1 MHRGIFMSTVINA
14 INYQFNPDKDT
25 QTLCETICK
34 DIDGNGIS
42 LSDISIDS
50 SSSNDITVKTEFNWS
65 VKVTLK
71 SSLMSGKE
79 TKQATLHNSALEAQ
93 AAAKKQGQYIIQ
105 NALGKIELIRN
116 IEEDPEHFYKHST
129 VKLNGGKPHA
139 FIETCN
145 NHCERGQ
152 VTCPRCRGIG
162 THKAITKKENHLGTT
177 GSFSTINTCPDCKG
191 KGTVDC
197 SNCSGS
203 GEVKRLYT
211 VHVDASRKHSDTTN
225 INNASI
231 KQAVET
237 FLAHQSH
244 SDLIKDYLSPVVSEL
259 KDIDKD
265 HCSVTYQS
273 KTKYTSLS
281 MTIFNKN
288 YKILAFGDHSIC
300 IAKPKILD
308 DTLLPAIENIIG
320 ISPKISSSSKCKKL
334 QKMPIINLLISTDKN
349 RTSVEL
355 ESLLNKHSNGLLSK
369 EMAHTIIQK
378 VLLIKASLTPHFSLY
393 TWLPL
398 LLTGMGSGFY
408 FNLKN
413 NTITDMLITLGI
425 HIILFIGAGYFIS
438 KNLTRFKRKKLNL
451 KIDSPTY
458 EKIPVLLTATLILV
472 VTLIPNLLS
481 TEKRWSIFY
490 KADQYINRIANLSE
504 SKSEFVSDGNLIRIA
519 KNNLTSLG
527 YKNISND
534 DAYTDETEDAIKDLQ
549 HKFGLKETKYIDTAT
564 MQLLTKYVSIRKSS
578 FSQTKKSQ

>member
-1 MHRGIFMSTVINA
+1 MSTVINS

-25 QTLCETICK
+25 QALCETICK

-71 SSLMSGKE
+71 PSLMSGKE

-139 FIETCN
+139 FIEICN

-152 VTCPRCRGIG
+152 ITCPRCRGIG

-177 GSFSTINTCPDCKG
+177 GSFATINTCPDCKG

-225 INNASI
+225 INDASI

-244 SDLIKDYLSPVVSEL
+244 KDLIKDYLSPVVCEL

-281 MTIFNKN
+281 MTILNKN

-320 ISPKISSSSKCKKL
+320 ISPKLSSSSKCKKL
-334 QKMPIINLLISTDKN
+334 QKMPIINLLISTDKS

-369 EMAHTIIQK
+369 EIAHAVIQK

-393 TWLPL
+393 AWLPL
-398 LLTGMGSGFY
+398 ILTGTASGFY

-413 NTITDMLITLGI
+413 NTTTDMLITLGI
-425 HIILFIGAGYFIS
+425 HITLFVAAGYVIS
-438 KNLTRFKRKKLNL
+438 KSLTRFKRKKLNL
-451 KIDSPTY
+451 KIDSPTL
-458 EKIPVLLTATLILV
+458 ERIPVLVTATLIIV
-472 VTLIPNLLS
+472 ATLIPSLLS
-481 TEKRWSIFY
+481 TDNRWSLFY
-490 KADQYINRIANLSE
+490 KADQYINRIKNLSE
-504 SKSEFVSDGNLIRIA
+504 SNSEFVSDGNLIRIS
-519 KNNLTSLG
+519 KNNLTTLG

-534 DAYTDETEDAIKDLQ
+534 DSYTDETENAIKDLQ
-549 HKFGLKETKYIDTAT
+549 SKFGLKETKYIDTAT
-564 MQLLTKYVSIRKSS
+564 MKVLTKYASIRKTS

>member
-1 MHRGIFMSTVINA
+1 MSTVINS

-42 LSDISIDS
+42 LTDISIN
-50 SSSNDITVKTEFNWS
+50 SSSNKDIIVKTEFNWS

-105 NALGKIELIRN
+105 NALGKIELIKN

-139 FIETCN
+139 FIETCTN
-145 NHCERGQ
+145 NCERGQ

-162 THKAITKKENHLGTT
+162 THKAITKKENFLGTT

-197 SNCSGS
+197 SNCSGR

-225 INNASI
+225 INEPSVKKTI
-231 KQAVET
+231 EK
-237 FLAHQSH
+237 FLSHQSH
-244 SDLIKDYLSPVVSEL
+244 KDLIKDYLSPVVSEL

-265 HCSVTYQS
+265 HCSVIYQS

-281 MTIFNKN
+281 MTILDKN
-288 YKILAFGDHSIC
+288 YTILAFGDRTIC
-300 IAKPKILD
+300 IVKPKILD

-320 ISPKISSSSKCKKL
+320 ISPKISSTSKCKKL
-334 QKMPIINLLISTDKN
+334 QKMPIINLLISTDKK

-355 ESLLNKHSNGLLSK
+355 ESLLNKHSNGLLSN
-369 EMAHTIIQK
+369 EIAHTIIK
-378 VLLIKASLTPHFSLY
+378 KILLIKTSLTPRFSLY
-393 TWLPL
+393 AWLPF
-398 LLTGMGSGFY
+398 LLTGMVSGFY
-408 FNLKN
+408 FNLKSS
-413 NTITDMLITLGI
+413 TTTDMLITLGI
-425 HIILFIGAGYFIS
+425 HIILFVAAGYVIS

-451 KIDSPTY
+451 KIDSPTL
-458 EKIPVLLTATLILV
+458 ERIPALLSTTLIVV

-481 TEKRWSIFY
+481 TEKRWSLFY

-504 SKSEFVSDGNLIRIA
+504 SNSEFVSDGNSIRIA
-519 KNNLTSLG
+519 KNNLTALG

-534 DAYTDETEDAIKDLQ
+534 DSYTNKTENAIKDLQ
-549 HKFGLKETKYIDTAT
+549 SKFGLKETKYIDTAT
-564 MQLLTKYVSIRKSS
+564 MRVLSKYASIRKNS
-578 FSQTKKSQ
+578 FSRTKKSQ

>member
-1 MHRGIFMSTVINA
+1 MA
-14 INYQFNPDKDT
+14 
-25 QTLCETICK
+25 K